1 MSASPDG
8 ETDVVIDV
16 PSGRVVA
23 RVRCVEGKVRSVTFR
38 NVDSFPLHRGVVVE
52 TTRGAL
58 RCDIGWGGAIYAS
71 VAATDLGLEV
81 VPGCYSAL
89 LEAGR
94 EIRRA
99 LQGTEWARH
108 PTDPRLDGLYGTV
121 IYQDLGTTEDG
132 LRQRNV
138 TVFADGQVDRS
149 PCGSGTSARLA
160 LLVDAGELGLGQVLT
175 HESIIGTRFR
185 ARAVDPAQAGPPG
198 SVITEVEG
206 LAHQTG
212 EHLFVLD
219 PDDELGAGFVL
230 R

>member
-1 MSASPDG
+1 M
-8 ETDVVIDV
+8 
-16 PSGRVVA
+16 
-23 RVRCVEGKVRSVTFR
+23 
-38 NVDSFPLHRGVVVE
+38 
-52 TTRGAL
+52 
-58 RCDIGWGGAIYAS
+58 
-71 VAATDLGLEV
+71 
-81 VPGCYSAL
+81 
-89 LEAGR
+89 
-94 EIRRA
+94 
-99 LQGTEWARH
+99 EWARH
-108 PTDPRLDGLYGTV
+108 LTDPRLGGVYGTV

-175 HESIIGTRFR
+175 HESILGTQFR
-185 ARAVDPAQAGPPG
+185 ARAVDSAQAGPPG

-219 PDDELGAGFVL
+219 PDDQLGAGFVL